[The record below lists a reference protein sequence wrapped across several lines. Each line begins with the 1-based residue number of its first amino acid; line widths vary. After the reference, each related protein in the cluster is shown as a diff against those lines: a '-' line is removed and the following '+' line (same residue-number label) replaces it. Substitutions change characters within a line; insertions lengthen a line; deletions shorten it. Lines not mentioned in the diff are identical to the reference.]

1 MRTCD
6 VAVVGLGLM
15 GSAALDALLNAGVDA
30 LGFDPLVTAPIAARP
45 TAPAGYSDGSTS
57 RATTIPT

>member
-15 GSAALDALLNAGVDA
+15 GSAALDALLNARVDA
-30 LGFDPLVTAPIAARP
+30 LGFDPPR
-45 TAPAGYSDGSTS
+45 S
-57 RATTIPT
+57 RI

>member
-15 GSAALDALLNAGVDA
+15 GSAALLSVLSV
-30 LGFDPLVTAPIAARP
+30 AATRG
-45 TAPAGYSDGSTS
+45 A
-57 RATTIPT
+57 

>member
-15 GSAALDALLNAGVDA
+15 GSAALDALLNDGVDA
-30 LGFDPLVTAPIAARP
+30 LGFDPVGPGDSRGSSHGSNLSAVQLRERQLYRP
-45 TAPAGYSDGSTS
+45 
-57 RATTIPT
+57 